1 MFAVFKTGGKQYKVV
16 KDQILEIEKLE
27 TNAGELIQFNQ
38 ILILSSDKTYIG
50 DPLVSNAAIKA
61 EVLKQKKDKKV
72 ISFIKRRR
80 KHSSKRT
87 KGHRQNKTVIKITEI
102 LENSPEVSKFD
113 RKLNDNIFVLKRVN
127 KVLSNT
133 NNSSDMKKSTQK
145 NISVDKKIL
154 TDENKVSN
162 DTLSAVKKPKK
173 PLLKKATKSKSTEKS
188 DISNKNKTLV
198 KKTVTKKEKTKKDK

>member
-50 DPLVSNAAIKA
+50 DPLVSNAAVNA

-133 NNSSDMKKSTQK
+133 NTSSDMKKSTQK

-154 TDENKVSN
+154 TYENKVSS
-162 DTLSAVKKPKK
+162 DTLSAVKKSKK
-173 PLLKKATKSKSTEKS
+173 PVLKKTTKSKSTEKT

-198 KKTVTKKEKTKKDK
+198 KKTVAKKEKTKKDK